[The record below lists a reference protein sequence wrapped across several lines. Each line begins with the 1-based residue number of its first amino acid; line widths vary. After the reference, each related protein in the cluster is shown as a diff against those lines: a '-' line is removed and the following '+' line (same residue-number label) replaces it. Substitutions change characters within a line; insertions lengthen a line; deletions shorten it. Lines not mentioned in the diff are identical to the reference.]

1 MPSAMGVNNGPPPRD
16 QETGGDADASSHDGS
31 PVLVSLNSRRVQD
44 RQRTLAE
51 KKKKEEEQLALK
63 KKEEE
68 EQLALKVQQRATARE
83 AAREENEETSN
94 KGADPVD
101 ETATTSGAMEA
112 GRRRGRNEDEEED
125 DEERERATK
134 QQGVGSPMRTAT
146 GGSRKDPPE
155 SPLRVEEVDMSL
167 EGNEGSS
174 SGKPLGGSIL
184 RNKRVTSNQT
194 KVGGN
199 GSGAATSA
207 SRSKVG
213 GSVNTTSSNRSRVRA
228 KGSKKQTKLGFSPT
242 NSSSLK
248 WGRNTTQTF
257 VGDDDDSDA
266 VEVTP
271 GGAGGGNGNPTP
283 ADAHGTSKRTKRSL
297 AGNTAR
303 AAPTRKKH
311 IFSTYVVMTVEIG
324 TGTDRADVPGAWED
338 IALAVLEKCHGFD
351 ASCCYIPSESK
362 DDGKLIYWKADKP
375 EDFSGWDDYMAWDDR
390 DKLMRAP
397 QRDKRAKI
405 VSHCLMGMSTDP
417 MEFIAKHNVDIN
429 RVKIGDS
436 RVSIEMKH
444 FQAWK
449 TARRLMMV
457 NGPTKC
463 LMEEYQKYGTLVLS
477 KLRKELVAKD
487 PRKYPLSIYGEDP
500 KFMVVLDWGRG
511 GNWSDPK
518 NRVAG
523 ESTFNR
529 KVPTFLYEHKQEEMI
544 MTLAKISKERKLEQE
559 YFGQSAHWQ
568 ELPSTKPSA
577 TPQSKKNDLDLMYIY
592 QGGAQKSL
600 GSTVLEGLIRPDY
613 KVMVELE
620 YDAITN
626 EPRPSPGEYSVMEL
640 LTRIYIGR
648 VRLFQ
653 AILMGNDGHYLAFF
667 SNINELSVSMASDI
681 GRDVGAWLKIYL
693 LKQGWKMSSV
703 QTLIKK
709 SFSPE
714 AADSASRARL
724 DKKTGRILSG
734 SDISRMEANR
744 AMDELGIINRM
755 LGYTESELAAM
766 KAEED
771 MLMEGNKTEMPV
783 LTASSFSQFQFGDE
797 MSLQTLSPGRTPAGV
812 KSVRGDDTYKLGAES
827 QYSIRTDEST
837 GFADF
842 SDEDMEDEEND
853 VQIEMP
859 EGGLEGM
866 NSSAAKENKDTAME
880 DENESEGSR
889 LVPANIFGGGNL
901 RPFAELQ
908 KEYSDRR
915 KWTEEE
921 YESWLRN
928 VEEHDLA
935 KEWQSTIEE
944 KMLEKIEDEMVRR
957 GATKNVQDAISTL
970 VSTASNESEEG
981 LGKTLQETLRVSGG
995 SKAEQARILREM
1007 LANLENDGVEKEEE
1021 DEVMGEEEDPD
1032 PPSAMDG
1039 ASGDVVNNV
1048 ETDISG
1054 SNADKTQDLEN
1065 EFCAQHFDG
1074 NGRDGDEAEKS
1085 TNNEYSPGDGPSDP
1099 G

>member
-1 MPSAMGVNNGPPPRD
+1 MPSAMRANNDPPPDDRG
-16 QETGGDADASSHDGS
+16 TGGDADASSRDGG
-31 PVLVSLNSRRVQD
+31 PVLVSLTSQRVQD
-44 RQRTLAE
+44 RQQTLAE
-51 KKKKEEEQLALK
+51 KKKKEEEQLAVTK

-68 EQLALKVQQRATARE
+68 QLAIKAQQRALARD
-83 AAREENEETSN
+83 AAQEENEGTSN
-94 KGADPVD
+94 NGADPVD
-101 ETATTSGAMEA
+101 ETPATSGAIEA

-125 DEERERATK
+125 EEEKDRATK
-134 QQGVGSPMRTAT
+134 QHGVGSPMRTTT
-146 GGSRKDPPE
+146 GSIRKGPPE
-155 SPLRVEEVDMSL
+155 SPLRVEDVDMSL
-167 EGNEGSS
+167 DGNEGS
-174 SGKPLGGSIL
+174 GGGQPPGGSIL
-184 RNKRVTSNQT
+184 RNRRVTNNQT
-194 KVGGN
+194 KRGGSV
-199 GSGAATSA
+199 SGAATSD
-207 SRSKVG
+207 SKSKVG

-228 KGSKKQTKLGFSPT
+228 KGSKKQTKLG
-242 NSSSLK
+242 

-257 VGDDDDSDA
+257 VGDDNDSD
-266 VEVTP
+266 VVDVTP
-271 GGAGGGNGNPTP
+271 KGAGGGNGNPTP
-283 ADAHGTSKRTKRSL
+283 DEAHGSGKRTKRSL
-297 AGNTAR
+297 AGSTAK
-303 AAPTRKKH
+303 AAATRKKH
-311 IFSTYVVMTVEIG
+311 VFSAYVVMTIEIG

-351 ASCCYIPSESK
+351 ASCCYIPPESK

-375 EDFSGWDDYMAWDDR
+375 KDFSGWDDYMAWDDR
-390 DKLMRAP
+390 DKLMKAP

-417 MEFIAKHNVDIN
+417 VEFIAKHNVDIN
-429 RVKIGDS
+429 RVKVGDS
-436 RVSIEMKH
+436 RVSVEMKH

-487 PRKYPLSIYGEDP
+487 PSRYPPSIYGEDP

-523 ESTFNR
+523 ETTFNR

-577 TPQSKKNDLDLMYIY
+577 TPQSKKNDLDLMYVY
-592 QGGAQKSL
+592 QGGAQESL

-613 KVMVELE
+613 KVSVELE

-703 QTLIKK
+703 QQLIKK

-771 MLMEGNKTEMPV
+771 RLMEGNKTEMPA

-842 SDEDMEDEEND
+842 SDEEMEDEEKD

-866 NSSAAKENKDTAME
+866 DSGTAKENKDTDME
-880 DENESEGSR
+880 DENGSEGSK

-901 RPFAELQ
+901 RPFREVQ
-908 KEYSDRR
+908 KEYSDRL

-935 KEWQSTIEE
+935 KEWQGTIE
-944 KMLEKIEDEMVRR
+944 KKILKKIEDEMVRR
-957 GATKNVQDAISTL
+957 GATENVQDAISAL
-970 VSTASNESEEG
+970 AGAACSDSEEG

-1007 LANLENDGVEKEEE
+1007 LANLENDGGEKEKE
-1021 DEVMGEEEDPD
+1021 DEVMGEEEDST
-1032 PPSAMDG
+1032 PPSATDG
-1039 ASGDVVNNV
+1039 ASGDVVNDV
-1048 ETDISG
+1048 ETDIPG
-1054 SNADKTQDLEN
+1054 SNADKTQDLDS
-1065 EFCAQHFDG
+1065 EFCAQHFGG
-1074 NGRDGDEAEKS
+1074 NGRDGDEAEQS

>member
-1 MPSAMGVNNGPPPRD
+1 MPSAMRATNDPPPDDR
-16 QETGGDADASSHDGS
+16 EPGGDADASSHDGG
-31 PVLVSLNSRRVQD
+31 PVLVSLTSQRLQD

-51 KKKKEEEQLALK
+51 KKKKDDEQLAVEK

-68 EQLALKVQQRATARE
+68 QIAIKEQQRALARD
-83 AAREENEETSN
+83 AAQEENEGTSN
-94 KGADPVD
+94 NGADPVD
-101 ETATTSGAMEA
+101 ETAATSGAMEA
-112 GRRRGRNEDEEED
+112 GRRRGRNKDEEEDEEEK
-125 DEERERATK
+125 ERATK
-134 QQGVGSPMRTAT
+134 QHGVGSPMRTTT
-146 GGSRKDPPE
+146 GSIRKGPPE
-155 SPLRVEEVDMSL
+155 SPLRVDDVDMSL
-167 EGNEGSS
+167 DGNEGS
-174 SGKPLGGSIL
+174 GGGQPPGGSIL
-184 RNKRVTSNQT
+184 RNRRVTNNQT
-194 KVGGN
+194 KVGGS

-207 SRSKVG
+207 SKSKVG

-228 KGSKKQTKLGFSPT
+228 KGSKKQTKLG
-242 NSSSLK
+242 

-257 VGDDDDSDA
+257 VGGDDDSEVVD
-266 VEVTP
+266 VTP
-271 GGAGGGNGNPTP
+271 RGAGGGNGNPTP
-283 ADAHGTSKRTKRSL
+283 DEAHGTGKRTKRSL
-297 AGNTAR
+297 AGSTAK
-303 AAPTRKKH
+303 AAATRKKH
-311 IFSTYVVMTVEIG
+311 VFSAYVVMTIEIG

-351 ASCCYIPSESK
+351 ASCCYIPPESK

-375 EDFSGWDDYMAWDDR
+375 KDFSDWDDYMAWDDR
-390 DKLMRAP
+390 DKLMKAP
-397 QRDKRAKI
+397 QRDRRAKI
-405 VSHCLMGMSTDP
+405 VSHCLLGMSTDP
-417 MEFIAKHNVDIN
+417 TEFIAKHNVDIN
-429 RVKIGDS
+429 RVKVGDS
-436 RVSIEMKH
+436 RVSVEMKH

-487 PRKYPLSIYGEDP
+487 PSRYPPSIYGEDP
-500 KFMVVLDWGRG
+500 KLMVVLDWGRG

-523 ESTFNR
+523 ENTFNR

-559 YFGQSAHWQ
+559 FFGQSAHWQ

-577 TPQSKKNDLDLMYIY
+577 TPQSKKNDLDLMYVY
-592 QGGAQKSL
+592 QGGAQESL

-613 KVMVELE
+613 KVPVELE

-703 QTLIKK
+703 QQLIKK

-744 AMDELGIINRM
+744 AMDEMGIINRM

-771 MLMEGNKTEMPV
+771 RLMGGNKTEMPV

-842 SDEDMEDEEND
+842 SDEEMEDEEKD

-866 NSSAAKENKDTAME
+866 DSGTAKETKDTEME
-880 DENESEGSR
+880 DENGSEGSK

-901 RPFAELQ
+901 RPFREVQ

-935 KEWQSTIEE
+935 KEWQGTIEK
-944 KMLEKIEDEMVRR
+944 KMLKKIEDEMVRR
-957 GATKNVQDAISTL
+957 GATENVQEAISAL
-970 VSTASNESEEG
+970 AGTACSDSEEG

-1007 LANLENDGVEKEEE
+1007 LANLENDGGEKEKE
-1021 DEVMGEEEDPD
+1021 DEVMGEEEDSA
-1032 PPSAMDG
+1032 PPSATDG
-1039 ASGDVVNNV
+1039 ASGDVVNDV
-1048 ETDISG
+1048 ETGIPG
-1054 SNADKTQDLEN
+1054 SNADKTQDLDS

-1074 NGRDGDEAEKS
+1074 NGRDGDEAEQS